1 MMFASIR
8 AFVLK
13 KVTVSLLVAVV
24 AILCISVLVLFSASQ
39 GSWDK
44 LYSHLVNISIA
55 IFLMWCIANLPF
67 QYLHRIAFSLYVV
80 GVLLLLLT
88 MLIGDA
94 SKGAQRWLDFGFIR
108 LQPSELMKIAVPL
121 TLAWYF
127 DRYEK
132 VLSLGNYIVATI
144 LLLIPVALILDQPDL
159 GTAILV
165 AASGFF
171 IIFFAGLSM
180 RVLVS
185 LIILSLLALPF
196 AWEFLHEY
204 QQQRVLTLLNP
215 YADPLGS
222 GYHTIQSAIALGSGG
237 FFGKGWMNGTQS
249 QLNFLPEG
257 STDFIFA
264 VLGEEFGL
272 VGIFV
277 LAALYG
283 FIIYKGLHIASLA
296 STLFARLVAIS
307 VTLTLFIYAF
317 VNIGMVTGILPVVG
331 VPLPLVSYGGT
342 SAVTLLLGL
351 GILMNIDKNR
361 RLVQT

>member
-1 MMFASIR
+1 MTLGRIRSIL
-8 AFVLK
+8 LK
-13 KVTVSLLVAVV
+13 KMTVSMLV
-24 AILCISVLVLFSASQ
+24 AILAVFGISVLVLFSASQ
-39 GSWDK
+39 GSWEK
-44 LYSHLVNISIA
+44 LSTHLVNILVA
-55 IFLMWCIANLPF
+55 IVLMWCIANLPF
-67 QYLHRIAFSLYVV
+67 QYLHRIALPLYFV
-80 GVLLLLLT
+80 GLLLLVLT
-88 MLIGDA
+88 MFIGDA
-94 SKGAQRWLDFGFIR
+94 SKGAQRWLDLGFIR

-132 VLSLGNYIVATI
+132 VLSLSNFILAIV
-144 LLLIPVALILDQPDL
+144 LLVIPVALILEQPDL

-165 AASGFF
+165 LASGFF
-171 IIFFAGLSM
+171 IIFFAGLPL
-180 RVLVS
+180 RVLLAFVV
-185 LIILSLLALPF
+185 LFLLALPF

-204 QQQRVLTLLNP
+204 QRLRVLTLLNP

-264 VLGEEFGL
+264 VFGEEFGL
-272 VGIFV
+272 LGILV
-277 LAALYG
+277 LGVLYG
-283 FIIYKGLHIASLA
+283 FIVYKGLFIASLA

-307 VTLTLFIYAF
+307 VTLTFFIYAF

>member
-1 MMFASIR
+1 MTFANIQSIL
-8 AFVLK
+8 LK
-13 KVTVSLLVAVV
+13 KMTVSLLVA
-24 AILCISVLVLFSASQ
+24 ILALFGISVLVLFSASQ

-44 LYSHLVNISIA
+44 LSSHLMNILVA
-55 IFLMWCIANLPF
+55 LVLMWCIANLPF
-67 QYLHRIAFSLYVV
+67 QYLHRIALPLYLI
-80 GVLLLLLT
+80 GLLLLVLT
-88 MLIGDA
+88 MLIGYE
-94 SKGAQRWLDFGFIR
+94 SKGAQRWLDVGFIR
-108 LQPSELMKIAVPL
+108 LQPSELMKIVVPL

-132 VLSLGNYIVATI
+132 VLSLGNFIVAII
-144 LLLIPVALILDQPDL
+144 LLLIPVAIILDQPDL
-159 GTAILV
+159 GTAILL

-180 RVLVS
+180 RVLLTLVV
-185 LIILSLLALPF
+185 LCLLALPF
-196 AWEFLHEY
+196 AWQFLHEY
-204 QQQRVLTLLNP
+204 QQQRVLTLVNP

-272 VGIFV
+272 IGIFV
-277 LAALYG
+277 VGVLYG

-296 STLFARLVAIS
+296 STLFSRLVAVS
-307 VTLTLFIYAF
+307 LTLTFFIYVF
-317 VNIGMVTGILPVVG
+317 VNIGMVTGVLPVVG
-331 VPLPLVSYGGT
+331 VPLPLISYGGT

>member
-80 GVLLLLLT
+80 GVLLLVLT
-88 MLIGDA
+88 MLIGDT

-132 VLSLGNYIVATI
+132 VLSLSNFIVATI

-159 GTAILV
+159 YCHTCRGIWVFHHIFCGTIYE
-165 AASGFF
+165 SSC
-171 IIFFAGLSM
+171 ISHYSESS
-180 RVLVS
+180 R
-185 LIILSLLALPF
+185 LA
-196 AWEFLHEY
+196 
-204 QQQRVLTLLNP
+204 VC
-215 YADPLGS
+215 LGVF
-222 GYHTIQSAIALGSGG
+222 T
-237 FFGKGWMNGTQS
+237 
-249 QLNFLPEG
+249 
-257 STDFIFA
+257 
-264 VLGEEFGL
+264 
-272 VGIFV
+272 
-277 LAALYG
+277 
-283 FIIYKGLHIASLA
+283 
-296 STLFARLVAIS
+296 
-307 VTLTLFIYAF
+307 
-317 VNIGMVTGILPVVG
+317 
-331 VPLPLVSYGGT
+331 
-342 SAVTLLLGL
+342 
-351 GILMNIDKNR
+351 
-361 RLVQT
+361 